1 MSDGQLGE
9 ETYSLIFMSL
19 RHPIRRRILRM
30 LADHPSSFSEIL
42 ELISV
47 DSGHLSYH
55 LENLGELIRKPQ
67 DGKYELSSIGIA
79 AVKLMSGVEEHQAHT
94 SGRESRTR
102 LTAMNV
108 YPLILIGALI
118 VASFFF
124 VNFTTSLGAEG
135 RSASP
140 GTLIHV
146 RPGQAFTFNIT
157 IVYTTGA
164 AQVVFT
170 NDSLYHERRGLV
182 SNVTVWEAGI
192 TVVYATGMEHTVVT
206 NDSLYHERPR
216 PISTVTVWEEGEF
229 WFEFTSNAT
238 YSIVVTVFRPD
249 RSNVTSTEYNSAPG
263 ATIPLGHTNLSQSG
277 EYVFQIKNVGL
288 QDLQGIL
295 AVNEWWQFFERP
307 WFYFGI
313 ACFLLALPYPV
324 WIVFLIFK
332 KPHA

>member
-19 RHPIRRRILRM
+19 RHPMRRRILRM
-30 LADHPSSFSEIL
+30 LADHSSTFSEIL

-79 AVKLMSGVEEHQAHT
+79 AVKLMSGVEEHQT
-94 SGRESRTR
+94 RSSGRESRVR

-108 YPLILIGALI
+108 FPLILVGALV
-118 VASFFF
+118 VASLLFA
-124 VNFTTSLGAEG
+124 NFTVPLRGEG
-135 RSASP
+135 RNTSP

-146 RPGQAFTFNIT
+146 RPGETFAFNIT
-157 IVYTTGA
+157 IVYT
-164 AQVVFT
+164 
-170 NDSLYHERRGLV
+170 S
-182 SNVTVWEAGI
+182 
-192 TVVYATGMEHTVVT
+192 GMEQAVLT
-206 NDSLYHERPR
+206 NDSLYHERPP
-216 PISTVTVWEEGEF
+216 PISTATVWEEGAL
-229 WFEFTSNAT
+229 WFDLTSNAT

-249 RSNVTSTEYNSAPG
+249 GSNVTGIEYNMTSEAPIGGLVFYLNRSNVMISEYCSVSGTPIYGLGLTS
-263 ATIPLGHTNLSQSG
+263 LSQPG
-277 EYVFQIKNVGL
+277 EYILEIKNVGS
-288 QDLQGIL
+288 QDLQGLL
-295 AVNEWWQFFERP
+295 AVHEWWQFFERP
-307 WFYFGI
+307 WFYCGV

-324 WIVFLIFK
+324 WIVFPVLK